1 MNNVLLTCCD
11 KLAYHTC
18 CDRLAYHTCCLM
30 NKVADFVFRHLSTTQ
45 GDGGKLRQTERER
58 EREKVREKI
67 LRSKFSCPRMLIH
80 GVHKARTLV
89 YADHASILWYSLQS
103 DVTFTS
109 ALQGLVGATKHD
121 RRLQISSITAK
132 WARFLARLIPVNVTS
147 FPRKD

>member
-1 MNNVLLTCCD
+1 MESDAMNNLLLTR
-11 KLAYHTC
+11 

-30 NKVADFVFRHLSTTQ
+30 NKVVDFVFRHLSTTH
-45 GDGGKLRQTERER
+45 GDGGKLTERER
-58 EREKVREKI
+58 ERERESERKM

-89 YADHASILWYSLQS
+89 YADHAIILWYLWQI

-109 ALQGLVGATKHD
+109 SSQGLAGATKHY

-147 FPRKD
+147 SLRKD